1 MSNGVNVFGYNCDE
15 NDCYIIN
22 EYEAKAVR
30 KIFEMVI
37 ECLPD
42 AEILNWLKVNG
53 YKNTRGNYYTKSAIY
68 RFIKNRKYIVE
79 YKYAD
84 GVLKYQEESMNN
96 SNIKTL
102 ETQLKDT
109 TKAINNIVYAIEKGM
124 FNNTMIERM
133 KNLEE
138 QKKQLETQIKLE
150 KVNNEVLDKDFI
162 KFILEKFKTTQKDT
176 IENKKDL

>member
-42 AEILNWLKVNG
+42 AKILNWLKVNG

-68 RFIKNRKYIVE
+68 RFIKNRKYIGE

-84 GVLKYQEESMNN
+84 GVIRE
-96 SNIKTL
+96 
-102 ETQLKDT
+102 
-109 TKAINNIVYAIEKGM
+109 VY
-124 FNNTMIERM
+124 
-133 KNLEE
+133 L
-138 QKKQLETQIKLE
+138 
-150 KVNNEVLDKDFI
+150 
-162 KFILEKFKTTQKDT
+162 
-176 IENKKDL
+176 